1 VPLPEHSAEII
12 AVDRTSVRSDR
23 VNVQDVTDGG
33 IKVLDTGDLKSKLY
47 VQTLVLTNRFSPFT

>member
-23 VNVQDVTDGG
+23 LNVQDVTDGG
-33 IKVLDTGDLKSKLY
+33 IKVLDTGDLKSKL
-47 VQTLVLTNRFSPFT
+47 